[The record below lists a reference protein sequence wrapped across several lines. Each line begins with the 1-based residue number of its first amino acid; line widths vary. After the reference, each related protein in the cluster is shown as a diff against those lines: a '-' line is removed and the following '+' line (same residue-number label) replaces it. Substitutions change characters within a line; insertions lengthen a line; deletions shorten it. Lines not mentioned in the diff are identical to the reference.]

1 MFVMS
6 RSRRKY
12 TPEYR
17 VEAARLVTET
27 GRSVAVVAG
36 EIGVDKSLLWKWVK
50 AEKER
55 NSDSGELTPE
65 QAQVEISRLRKQVAE
80 LKIDNE
86 FLSKASAFFAAKQH
100 ERRNTN

>member
-1 MFVMS
+1 MS

-36 EIGVDKSLLWKWVK
+36 EIGVEKGTLSRWVK

-55 NSDSGELTPE
+55 NSDSGELSPAE
-65 QAQVEISRLRKQVAE
+65 SRAEISRLRKQVAE
-80 LKIDNE
+80 LEIDNE